1 MKTKQMSVGPSDR
14 LLRTLA
20 AVPVSSSVLDLG
32 CGSGRYTEAFL
43 RLGFPVHAC
52 DPRPAAVGET
62 RTRIRELIDEDTAE
76 TCVGEATLDGLDGLD
91 ATFNWV
97 IGDEPEAF
105 LKDKED
111 LTTLLQKV
119 ESLLSPGGYFY
130 LTLPASAGTDP
141 ASSEDLDF
149 TWSAQEL
156 DVDDLDT
163 TLVESRPPDQVEGD
177 DRVRLHAI
185 YRRVIAQ
192 VPT

>member
-1 MKTKQMSVGPSDR
+1 MSVGPSDR

-20 AVPVSSSVLDLG
+20 AVPLSSSILDLG
-32 CGSGRYTEAFL
+32 CGSGQHTEALL

-52 DPRPAAVGET
+52 DPRPVAVGET
-62 RTRIRELIDEDTAE
+62 QTRIGELIDYHTAE
-76 TCVGEATLDGLDGLD
+76 TCVGKATLDELDGLD

-105 LKDKED
+105 LECKDD

-130 LTLPASAGTDP
+130 LTLPAPSGRDEG
-141 ASSEDLDF
+141 SSNRDSIGDF
-149 TWSAQEL
+149 GVTWSEQEL
-156 DVDDLDT
+156 DVDGLDT
-163 TLVESRPPDQVEGD
+163 TLVESRPPDRVEVD

-185 YRRVIAQ
+185 YRRVKG
-192 VPT
+192 